1 MIINL
6 TCTDEDGITTTL
18 DVEVDLTDVDGL
30 QDFFESIIKFCIK
43 NGAEFPEEITDY
55 FNG

>member
-6 TCTDEDGITTTL
+6 TSTDKDGITTT
-18 DVEVDLTDVDGL
+18 VDIDADLSDEEGI
-30 QDFFESIIKFCIK
+30 QEFFEVIIKFCIK

-55 FNG
+55 FNE

>member
-1 MIINL
+1 MIIKL
-6 TCTDEDGITTTL
+6 TSTDDDGITTS
-18 DVEVDLTDVDGL
+18 VDLNVDLSNQEGI
-30 QDFFESIIKFCIK
+30 QDFFEIILKFCIK

>member
-6 TCTDEDGITTTL
+6 TSTDKDGITTT
-18 DVEVDLTDVDGL
+18 VDVDADLSDEEGI
-30 QDFFESIIKFCIK
+30 QEFFEVIIKFCIK

-55 FNG
+55 FNE

>member
-18 DVEVDLTDVDGL
+18 DVEVDLKDVDGL

-43 NGAEFPEEITDY
+43 NGAEFPEEITEY